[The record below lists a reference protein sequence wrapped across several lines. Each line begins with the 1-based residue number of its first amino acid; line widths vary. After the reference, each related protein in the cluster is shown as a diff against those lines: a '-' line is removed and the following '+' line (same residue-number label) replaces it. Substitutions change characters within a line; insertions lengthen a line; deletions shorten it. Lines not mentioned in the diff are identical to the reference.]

1 MTIKYSELLTQFE
14 AFKVNP
20 AEFGHR
26 QHIQVAFEML
36 HKYEYVDACA
46 KYANAINTIATNA
59 GAPEKFNVTITFAFL
74 SLIAKRL
81 QATKSSNFE
90 EFLAQNE
97 DLLSKGAL
105 STWYSSEQLR
115 SDFARTHFLLPDMA
129 PSNEAKN

>member
-14 AFKVNP
+14 AFEVNP
-20 AEFGHR
+20 AEFGHH
-26 QHIQVAFEML
+26 QHIQVAYEML
-36 HKYEYVDACA
+36 HKYGFLDASA

-74 SLIAKRL
+74 SLIAERIHN
-81 QATKSSNFE
+81 TKQSTFE

-105 STWYSSEQLR
+105 DKWYSNEQLE
-115 SDFARTHFLLPDMA
+115 SDFARTHFLLPSRA
-129 PSNEAKN
+129 A